1 MLCVFPQLRQ
11 NKAQVSNH
19 APALVPLPLLPRASL
34 LSLGHKKHLSVA
46 CSGSPQTLLA
56 LWHQCY
62 CTQWARLEHHS
73 LLGKSASKS
82 CPGSSKTLAIL
93 TAMARTSSRA
103 GPNRSQSS
111 RSPSALWLLTRSG
124 RQRNW
129 LLPPGSL
136 HRLSGAD
143 SHYSPSPLGPK
154 VAPLHPLRQTQTS
167 RALIPS
173 SPLSLAYHKGQM
185 RPCLT
190 LQPLLS
196 FLPSPGCRPP
206 RGWKGSSPSA
216 PQWSPQSCLC
226 SPR

>member
-1 MLCVFPQLRQ
+1 MCFPTVKTKQGSSV
-11 NKAQVSNH
+11 KSCTCPGTSAT
-19 APALVPLPLLPRASL
+19 APPCEPFVAGSQEALVSGMLRVTTNTPCLMAPMLLYSVGTPRTPLTLGEVRLQVLPRLIQDVGHLDSHGQDVISSWPKQVTVFQKSL
-34 LSLGHKKHLSVA
+34 CTLVAHKIWEAEK
-46 CSGSPQTLLA
+46 LA
-56 LWHQCY
+56 AP
-62 CTQWARLEHHS
+62 T
-73 LLGKSASKS
+73 
-82 CPGSSKTLAIL
+82 
-93 TAMARTSSRA
+93 
-103 GPNRSQSS
+103 
-111 RSPSALWLLTRSG
+111 WL
-124 RQRNW
+124 
-129 LLPPGSL
+129 P

-154 VAPLHPLRQTQTS
+154 VTPLHPLRQTQTS